1 MPDPFNGIETG
12 LRALRTAQAGVDT
25 ASHNIANANTPG
37 YSRQRV
43 EYQVTDPYAPPSQ
56 WYRIGAMQI
65 GTGVEA
71 RTITQARDQSL
82 DAQLRQGYTAR
93 GALLARQSALKGV
106 EDAVGEPGSFGI
118 NAGLTALFNAFQD
131 LASAPEST
139 ALRSAAI
146 TGAASLA
153 ATFRQV
159 AGRIGDVQND
169 LDGRVRAGVE
179 EINNAAS
186 QIAALNREIRKV
198 VAHGDQPNDLRDQ
211 RNTLFD
217 TLSKKANTVL
227 IPAADGT
234 VTVQIGGV
242 AVVRGGDAFPVADI
256 NALTADGDLAGG
268 ELKGLVDAQARVGAY
283 RADLDA
289 LVQTF
294 LAQANA
300 QHQAGLDRNGNPG
313 AALFTGAGAADIAVN
328 AAIAADPQLLAAA
341 SVPTP
346 PSTFAVGNGEN
357 ALAMAGLATKKLSGG
372 AFANDTLREFWGSR
386 AAVLG
391 VEVQAI
397 GGAVRGQDAFVRQM
411 EGRREA
417 ISGVSLDDEMADL
430 VRFQRAYQAASKLIS
445 ISDQMT
451 ETLINTFGR

>member
-1 MPDPFNGIETG
+1 
-12 LRALRTAQAGVDT
+12 
-25 ASHNIANANTPG
+25 
-37 YSRQRV
+37 
-43 EYQVTDPYAPPSQ
+43 
-56 WYRIGAMQI
+56 
-65 GTGVEA
+65 
-71 RTITQARDQSL
+71 
-82 DAQLRQGYTAR
+82 
-93 GALLARQSALKGV
+93 
-106 EDAVGEPGSFGI
+106 
-118 NAGLTALFNAFQD
+118 
-131 LASAPEST
+131 
-139 ALRSAAI
+139 
-146 TGAASLA
+146 
-153 ATFRQV
+153 
-159 AGRIGDVQND
+159 
-169 LDGRVRAGVE
+169 
-179 EINNAAS
+179 
-186 QIAALNREIRKV
+186 
-198 VAHGDQPNDLRDQ
+198 
-211 RNTLFD
+211 
-217 TLSKKANTVL
+217 
-227 IPAADGT
+227 
-234 VTVQIGGV
+234 VQIGGV

-346 PSTFAVGNGEN
+346 PYTFAVGNGEN

-397 GGAVRGQDAFVRQM
+397 GGAVQGQDAFVRQM